1 MPASEVLSVCG
12 GAPRSNHVTPA
23 PLRSFWVYEAS
34 DNGRG
39 GRGIRRPQPE
49 GPVNFDALFD
59 ALYPSLFR
67 YCNRL
72 TGDRDQAEDLAQEA
86 FFRLLDRGV
95 EGTEA
100 GLRSWLF
107 MVATNLVRD
116 RSRTRETRRRIL
128 AGFPPPEA
136 TPGPDHDLDRAE
148 EIRRVRKA
156 LEILSPRDREMLLLR
171 QEGFS
176 YREIAEV
183 AGVSHRSV
191 GTILARALQRFA
203 EELSKEETRNG
214 TPR

>member
-1 MPASEVLSVCG
+1 M
-12 GAPRSNHVTPA
+12 
-23 PLRSFWVYEAS
+23 
-34 DNGRG
+34 
-39 GRGIRRPQPE
+39 
-49 GPVNFDALFD
+49 NFDALFD
-59 ALYPSLFR
+59 AVYPSLFR

-72 TGDRDQAEDLAQEA
+72 TGDPDQAEDLAQEA
-86 FFRLLDRGV
+86 FFRLLDRGTK
-95 EGTEA
+95 GTEA

-128 AGFPPPEA
+128 SGFPPPE
-136 TPGPDHDLDRAE
+136 TIPGPDHDLEKAE
-148 EIRRVRKA
+148 DIRRVRKA
-156 LEILSPRDREMLLLR
+156 LEVLNPRDREMLLLR

-203 EELSKEETRNG
+203 AEVSKEEDGNG
-214 TPR
+214 TSR